1 MRMAKLSPS
10 WGYAR
15 IQGAMA
21 NLGHKIAPNTVKR
34 LLKEHGIEPAP
45 FRRRRTTWAQ
55 FLRSHWDTL
64 PISSPPKSGL
74 PAGLVTFYVLFA
86 IQLKTRWVHI
96 SIPTPNPDRV
106 FMKQVALDLAAFD
119 DSFLRGYSHLII
131 DRDSKYTTEFREVL
145 KENDVDIVPI
155 PTKSPNCNPHAER
168 FVRSVKQ
175 EYASIFA
182 LD

>member
-74 PAGLVTFYVLFA
+74 PSKYSNAQWVSRLHLSKGCLNPASRSDTCSFRVRSSLPAARPAADLSQPCAHPVGLSPATRSPGVGS
-86 IQLKTRWVHI
+86 QLCGEKY
-96 SIPTPNPDRV
+96 PG
-106 FMKQVALDLAAFD
+106 FCA
-119 DSFLRGYSHLII
+119 
-131 DRDSKYTTEFREVL
+131 DSKGV
-145 KENDVDIVPI
+145 
-155 PTKSPNCNPHAER
+155 
-168 FVRSVKQ
+168 
-175 EYASIFA
+175 
-182 LD
+182 